1 MTYTNRQYAINNN
14 YSNAVNYYDKVIDTL
29 KKSTDTNTS
38 FVADKKT
45 LIDIYQD
52 KAKIEQYK
60 EQYDKA
66 VDLIKEAILV
76 AEQMY

>member
-1 MTYTNRQYAINNN
+1 MAYTNRQYAINNN

-38 FVADKKT
+38 FMSDKKI

-66 VDLIKEAILV
+66 VDLIKEAIV
-76 AEQMY
+76 VDEQMY

>member
-60 EQYDKA
+60 KQYDKA